1 MIDLSDLERF
11 LGGNASSTEGVQLSL
26 MALNVLINTMPASA
40 YPSKKTSF
48 FPPDIQRDA
57 TSQHAAGK
65 CHCSVYI
72 VYADDYQAAE
82 EVEAVEAE
90 E

>member
-1 MIDLSDLERF
+1 MKAVGLIDLSDLERF

-57 TSQHAAGK
+57 TSQHAAGGGGGRV
-65 CHCSVYI
+65 SLLL
-72 VYADDYQAAE
+72 D
-82 EVEAVEAE
+82 
-90 E
+90 